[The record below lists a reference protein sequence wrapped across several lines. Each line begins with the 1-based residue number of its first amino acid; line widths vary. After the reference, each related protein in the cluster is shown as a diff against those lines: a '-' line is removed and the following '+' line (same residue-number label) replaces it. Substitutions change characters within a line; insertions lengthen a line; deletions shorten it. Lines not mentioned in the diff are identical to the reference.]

1 VVAEGLAI
9 WVVWLL
15 VAILVIGIVAAAGIA
30 VRRILLGRGGGT
42 VECGLRR
49 GQDRSWRLGLAT
61 YLPDELD
68 WYRAFGVRLRP
79 DEVFDRHTLTIVS
92 RRRAGPAEAV
102 SLGPGTVIVQCYPGT
117 EGPSIELA
125 MSRDALTGFL
135 AWLEA
140 TPPGEMPELG

>member
-1 VVAEGLAI
+1 MAEGLAI
-9 WVVWLL
+9 SVVWVL
-15 VAILVIGIVAAAGIA
+15 VAVLVAGVIGAAGIA
-30 VRRILLGRGGGT
+30 VRRILIARGGGT

-49 GQDRSWRLGLAT
+49 GPDRNWRLGLAA
-61 YLPDELD
+61 YLPDQLD

-79 DEVFDRHTLTIVS
+79 DEVFDRHVLSVVS

-102 SLGPGTVIVQCYPGT
+102 SLGPGTVVVECYAGAELPLV
-117 EGPSIELA
+117 ELA

-140 TPPGEMPELG
+140 TPPGAMPGLG